1 MPALLVLIVSFS
13 DEKSVLTIGY
23 SYFPQAWS
31 LQSYAY
37 LFNQGAY
44 IGKAFLNSIF
54 VTVTGTCLGLVMC
67 STMGYA
73 LSRPNY
79 RLRKFFSYFILIP
92 MLFSGGLVASYMIN
106 VNILGLKNTYWALIL
121 PICCSSFYVVIM
133 RTFFQTSVPEAI
145 IESAKIPL
153 VSELVEQAQKAVAE
167 GGKEIVITGV
177 NIGDFGKSTGESF
190 ISLVKALDGVEG
202 VSRYRISSIEPNLIT
217 DEIIEYVAQ
226 SRSFMPHFHIP
237 LQAGSDEVLKLMHRR
252 YDTAFFARKIA
263 RVREVLPDAF
273 IGVDVIVGTRG
284 ESEELFERAYEFI
297 KGLDISQLHVFS
309 YSERPGTQ
317 ALKIEGAVFKA

>member
-1 MPALLVLIVSFS
+1 MAKKKEKKIVDGLLKFNRVKPVTNVAISALFIFLALLCFMPALLVLIVSFS
-13 DEKSVLTIGY
+13 DEKSVLAIGY

-31 LQSYAY
+31 LASYEY

-44 IGKAFLNSIF
+44 IGRAFLNSIF
-54 VTVTGTCLGLVMC
+54 VTVVGTCLGLVMC

-145 IESAKIPL
+145 IESAKIDGARQIRIFLQIVLPISLPSIATIGLFFTFAYWNDWMMAKYYLNTNMQSIFPL
-153 VSELVEQAQKAVAE
+153 QYVLITLENNIDFLSRNSQFMTPGEGHNIPAETVRMAMVMVAVVPIACSYPFFQKY
-167 GGKEIVITGV
+167 
-177 NIGDFGKSTGESF
+177 F
-190 ISLVKALDGVEG
+190 IS
-202 VSRYRISSIEPNLIT
+202 
-217 DEIIEYVAQ
+217 
-226 SRSFMPHFHIP
+226 
-237 LQAGSDEVLKLMHRR
+237 
-252 YDTAFFARKIA
+252 
-263 RVREVLPDAF
+263 
-273 IGVDVIVGTRG
+273 
-284 ESEELFERAYEFI
+284 
-297 KGLDISQLHVFS
+297 GLTI
-309 YSERPGTQ
+309 
-317 ALKIEGAVFKA
+317 GAVKG